1 MAMKTPPHPGRT
13 VREDCIHASG
23 MSVTEAA
30 ECLGV
35 IRQTLSNLLNE
46 KSGISPEMALRLEK
60 MGWSKAE
67 HWLRLQMN
75 YDLAQI
81 RERSDEIQVRRPAA

>member
-1 MAMKTPPHPGRT
+1 MKKPPHPGRT
-13 VREDCIHASG
+13 VREDCINALG
-23 MSVTEAA
+23 LTVTDAA
-30 ECLGV
+30 ERLGV

-46 KSGISPEMALRLEK
+46 KAGISPEMALRLEK
-60 MGWSKAE
+60 MGWSKAD

-75 YDLAQI
+75 YDLAQV

>member
-60 MGWSKAE
+60 MG
-67 HWLRLQMN
+67 
-75 YDLAQI
+75 
-81 RERSDEIQVRRPAA
+81 